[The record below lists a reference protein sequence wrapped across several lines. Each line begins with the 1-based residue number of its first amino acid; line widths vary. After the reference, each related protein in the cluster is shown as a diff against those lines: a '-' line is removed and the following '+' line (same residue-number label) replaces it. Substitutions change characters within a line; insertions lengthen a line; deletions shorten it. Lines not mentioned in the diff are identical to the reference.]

1 MKNPTAMQY
10 FEWYLP
16 ADGRLWR
23 QAEAEAARLAA
34 DGITALWLPPA
45 YKGAAGREDVGYG
58 VYDLYDLGEFAQRGT
73 VATKYGT
80 KAEYLAAIQALQREG
95 IAVWADAVLDHRMG
109 ADGTEQVSAT
119 PYDWVDRYRQTG
131 PARTIS
137 AWTSFTFPGRGGRYS
152 DFCWNWEHF
161 DGIDWDDATGEK
173 AIFKFQGKEWDSEV
187 DSENGNYDY
196 LMGADVDLGNP
207 QVVEELTRWG
217 LWYLSETGVDGF
229 RIDAAK
235 HIRFTFFRDW
245 LHALRRLTGKPV
257 FAVGEYWNQ
266 SADALCHYIGVTG
279 GSLSLFDVPLHQQF
293 CQASRSG
300 GNFDMGSLG
309 QNALVQRAPQLVV
322 TFVDN
327 HDTQPGQALESW
339 VEGWFKPLAY
349 AYILLR
355 SEGLPCVFY
364 GDYYGIPHDGI
375 APVGQPLSALLWARQ
390 TCAWGPQIDAF
401 DDRDVVG
408 WSRQGDPSHPGSGL
422 CAVLTDGP
430 GGQKRL
436 FAGPHLTGKTLVDC
450 LGGRGEEIAVGA
462 DGWVTLP
469 VGGGSCSV
477 CVQKE
482 TWLARTQTPGATL

>member
-16 ADGRLWR
+16 ADGQLWR

-58 VYDLYDLGEFAQRGT
+58 VYDLYDLGEFDQRGT

-80 KAEYLAAIQALQREG
+80 KAEYLAAIKALQREG

-109 ADGTEQVSAT
+109 ADGTEQVPAT

-217 LWYLSETGVDGF
+217 LWYLNETGVDGF

-293 CQASRSG
+293 CQASHS
-300 GNFDMGSLG
+300 
-309 QNALVQRAPQLVV
+309 
-322 TFVDN
+322 
-327 HDTQPGQALESW
+327 
-339 VEGWFKPLAY
+339 
-349 AYILLR
+349 
-355 SEGLPCVFY
+355 
-364 GDYYGIPHDGI
+364 
-375 APVGQPLSALLWARQ
+375 
-390 TCAWGPQIDAF
+390 
-401 DDRDVVG
+401 
-408 WSRQGDPSHPGSGL
+408 
-422 CAVLTDGP
+422 
-430 GGQKRL
+430 
-436 FAGPHLTGKTLVDC
+436 
-450 LGGRGEEIAVGA
+450 
-462 DGWVTLP
+462 
-469 VGGGSCSV
+469 GGGSTWAPWGKTPWCSGRPSWRSPLWTTTTPSLV
-477 CVQKE
+477 RRWNPGWTGGSNPWPTPTSSCA
-482 TWLARTQTPGATL
+482 ARGCPVSFTATTTASPTTGSPRWASPSPPSSGPGRPAPGAPRSTPLTTGTWWGGAARATPATPAPASARS

>member
-16 ADGRLWR
+16 ADGQLWR
-23 QAEAEAARLAA
+23 QAEAKAARLAA
-34 DGITALWLPPA
+34 DGVTALWLPPA
-45 YKGAAGREDVGYG
+45 YKGAAGKEDVGYG
-58 VYDLYDLGEFAQRGT
+58 VYDLYDLGEFDQRGT

-80 KAEYLAAIQALQREG
+80 KAEYLAAIKALQREG

-109 ADGTEQVSAT
+109 ADGTEQVPAT

-217 LWYLSETGVDGF
+217 LWYLNETGVDGF

-293 CQASRSG
+293 CQASHSG
-300 GNFDMGSLG
+300 GG
-309 QNALVQRAPQLVV
+309 VR
-322 TFVDN
+322 
-327 HDTQPGQALESW
+327 H
-339 VEGWFKPLAY
+339 
-349 AYILLR
+349 
-355 SEGLPCVFY
+355 GLP
-364 GDYYGIPHDGI
+364 GAKRPGAAG
-375 APVGQPLSALLWARQ
+375 APVGGHLCGQPRHP
-390 TCAWGPQIDAF
+390 AW
-401 DDRDVVG
+401 
-408 WSRQGDPSHPGSGL
+408 SG
-422 CAVLTDGP
+422 
-430 GGQKRL
+430 
-436 FAGPHLTGKTLVDC
+436 AGI
-450 LGGRGEEIAVGA
+450 LGGRV
-462 DGWVTLP
+462 V
-469 VGGGSCSV
+469 
-477 CVQKE
+477 
-482 TWLARTQTPGATL
+482 QTPGLRLHPPAQRGAALCLLRRLLRHPPRRDRPGGPAPLRPPLGPADLRLGPPDRRL

>member
-45 YKGAAGREDVGYG
+45 YKGAAGREDVVYG
-58 VYDLYDLGEFAQRGT
+58 VYELYDLGEFAQRGT

-375 APVGQPLSALLWARQ
+375 APVGQPLSAR
-390 TCAWGPQIDAF
+390 
-401 DDRDVVG
+401 
-408 WSRQGDPSHPGSGL
+408 L

-477 CVQKE
+477 WVQKE